1 MDFEKVNAQELNFKK
16 LEASGITEDEFSVD
30 VTTPVQETPVQKPE
44 TQQMSQPEPLQET
57 ESTPTPDSEM
67 SEPRGLENLDPKE
80 CKANVD
86 AILGVSDEK
95 KVEQPSRSFFTS
107 IDVEREEV
115 GRFAKEYSREL
126 LTLDY
131 VGSSALLLKQAVD
144 IERRYRVTLPLR
156 AYGLEPV
163 VFYRANCTPA
173 GIPPADGKERVDD
186 KVSIDC
192 GDTELPYELLNIDG
206 INYLSCCGDVLDESY
221 LYSVIA
227 EAKQE
232 VQYNGSYKFPLV
244 GLRLLRDA
252 ENGDTYIV
260 TLRLNTYEMSILV
273 KSMTSDPGVTARQE
287 VDSDGHS
294 CLYFTRSAV

>member
-16 LEASGITEDEFSVD
+16 LEAAGISEDEFRIDAPSPAPEISEQEQ
-30 VTTPVQETPVQKPE
+30 TPQEP
-44 TQQMSQPEPLQET
+44 
-57 ESTPTPDSEM
+57 TPTPATAAAEENRGTEGSE
-67 SEPRGLENLDPKE
+67 SKE
-80 CKANVD
+80 SNANMD
-86 AILGVSDEK
+86 AILGVAVEN
-95 KVEQPSRSFFTS
+95 KVDQPSHSFFTS
-107 IDVEREEV
+107 IDVESDEV

-131 VGSSALLLKQAVD
+131 VGSSALLLKQAVE

-173 GIPPADGKERVDD
+173 GLPPVDGKERVDD

-192 GDTELPYELLNIDG
+192 GDTEFPYELLNIDG

-221 LYSVIA
+221 LYSIIA
-227 EAKQE
+227 EAKQA
-232 VQYNGSYKFPLV
+232 VQYTGSYKFPLV

-273 KSMTSDPGVTARQE
+273 KSMTSDYGVTARQE